1 MAIESKPAFNMTKD
15 ASNPKPPVRATISVI
30 WILGKDSR
38 RRRCRTRSIARA
50 RWMTDVE
57 WRIGLV
63 YDVSSVPRTIRRSRR
78 EATNYTDINTPN

>member
-1 MAIESKPAFNMTKD
+1 MAIDSKPAVNMTKD

-38 RRRCRTRSIARA
+38 RRRCRTRSITRA
-50 RWMTDVE
+50 RWMTGVE

-63 YDVSSVPRTIRRSRR
+63 YDVFPRTIRRSRR
-78 EATNYTDINTPN
+78 EASNYTDINTPN